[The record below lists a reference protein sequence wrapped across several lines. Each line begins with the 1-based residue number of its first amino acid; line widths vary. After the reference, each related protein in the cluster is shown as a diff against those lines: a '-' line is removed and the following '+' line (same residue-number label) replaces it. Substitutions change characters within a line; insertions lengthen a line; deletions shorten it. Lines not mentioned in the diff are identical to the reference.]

1 MASAVLREAYEA
13 RMHRMLARQQAQAA
27 AAAAAAAASGPAS
40 ATASTSSSSFFSH
53 PSLSAAGVQSVL
65 LAELPGLGLGS
76 TTWDGAK
83 LLASFLPSLLPSF
96 LDGSVVELGAGTGLA
111 GTAAALLG
119 CPRVLLTDKAG
130 ELQALSQTLALNQP
144 RLALA
149 SPAPEPRRA
158 AVQALSWGSGA
169 DVAAAIAWL
178 ETGGGGGGAGGR
190 GNDPLL
196 LLGADVVYN
205 AELTG
210 ALVATLAALLPR
222 GRADGC
228 FVMAY
233 RERGAGHA
241 FFTAMDAEGFQS
253 TLLLACSDLQS
264 DLRSPPESSSS
275 SSKGGGLAFTMA
287 DVRDEAARAA
297 AEPGTFY
304 STSRYSV
311 LEFRR

>member
-1 MASAVLREAYEA
+1 MARVLCLHGYAQSAAFF
-13 RMHRMLARQQAQAA
+13 RQRTGAFRKALK
-27 AAAAAAAASGPAS
+27 SEVGEF
-40 ATASTSSSSFFSH
+40 TFVDGTH
-53 PSLSAAGVQSVL
+53 PS
-65 LAELPGLGLGS
+65 
-76 TTWDGAK
+76 
-83 LLASFLPSLLPSF
+83 
-96 LDGSVVELGAGTGLA
+96 
-111 GTAAALLG
+111 TAAF
-119 CPRVLLTDKAG
+119 VAG
-130 ELQALSQTLALNQP
+130 ESADGDRGEKLGWWNVAEPDSRPAISSAYVGVEESLEHLENVCKTQGPFDGVLGFSQ
-144 RLALA
+144 
-149 SPAPEPRRA
+149 
-158 AVQALSWGSGA
+158 G
-169 DVAAAIAWL
+169 
-178 ETGGGGGGAGGR
+178 
-190 GNDPLL
+190 
-196 LLGADVVYN
+196 
-205 AELTG
+205 
-210 ALVATLAALLPR
+210 ATLAALLPR